1 MDWHELILYIL
12 ESLAGIAI
20 TGLSALVSV
29 WIAKHVKSDTA
40 KQRALELNSL
50 VTKAVLSVKQTYVDA
65 LKGTSEWNKATQQE
79 ALSKALAS
87 IQGSM
92 SADLKKWVYDTYG
105 DVSKYLTTLI
115 EAEIAV
121 DKSSK

>member
-121 DKSSK
+121 DKTSK